1 MGTRKNRNT
10 VFPKLSYE
18 LAFSHLD
25 NLERDIETNEL
36 AHPYKRLVPIAVCT
50 IIEQFCRT
58 KKKFAYGGGEPMP
71 RELKLNVPLVIDM
84 LDWSDS
90 WCTDN
95 TRRHD
100 ETIHKH
106 ARDIASD
113 GSFKIDVGNLC
124 ALIDDAC
131 DIRSPLMVESLA
143 ASTLNFQGTE
153 AINSLYKAPILH
165 QYGNIGIDEYADL
178 FDRRHTST
186 HTLAGYKSS
195 PRACV
200 ALAKDLFELM
210 LGRSEFLFYRGL
222 MLSNTDRH
230 ADAVAC
236 LKQLHGRTDWEYL
249 SHYGRSLAHVKGEV
263 AVDMLRQAADSLRD
277 RVKAISKYKTNKTA
291 WLRMEAARAM
301 CDLADGFGAVNDY
314 DGSKSCA
321 DEALEI
327 CSDLADAYWLVG
339 DRLSKFRFSP
349 DVSAKCFKKA
359 YELEKNVDTAY
370 AVGSAYFT
378 SSQYNDAEEWFKIAE
393 KHDDKDKDVK
403 LALELVQT
411 RLTGVVADETQS
423 C

>member
-1 MGTRKNRNT
+1 
-10 VFPKLSYE
+10 
-18 LAFSHLD
+18 
-25 NLERDIETNEL
+25 
-36 AHPYKRLVPIAVCT
+36 
-50 IIEQFCRT
+50 
-58 KKKFAYGGGEPMP
+58 
-71 RELKLNVPLVIDM
+71 
-84 LDWSDS
+84 
-90 WCTDN
+90 
-95 TRRHD
+95 
-100 ETIHKH
+100 
-106 ARDIASD
+106 
-113 GSFKIDVGNLC
+113 
-124 ALIDDAC
+124 
-131 DIRSPLMVESLA
+131 
-143 ASTLNFQGTE
+143 
-153 AINSLYKAPILH
+153 
-165 QYGNIGIDEYADL
+165 
-178 FDRRHTST
+178 
-186 HTLAGYKSS
+186 
-195 PRACV
+195 
-200 ALAKDLFELM
+200 
-210 LGRSEFLFYRGL
+210 